1 MSGTAS
7 TVFINEFHYDN
18 AGADTGEFIEIAGP
32 AGTDLT
38 GWSVVLYNGS
48 NGASYGTLALSGVF
62 GNQAGGYGFT
72 SLAAAGLQNGA
83 PDGIALVNALGSVV
97 QFISYEGSFTAV
109 GGPANG
115 LTSTDVPVSQAGS
128 EPVGSALH
136 LVGTGDSADDFTWSA
151 TTANTSGAANTG
163 QSFTGN
169 VTPGVVVTQS
179 GGSTAV
185 TEGGAGD
192 SIAISLATQPS
203 ATVTVTLSGSP
214 DLSLGATT
222 LTFTP
227 ADWNAAQTVTVAPVD
242 DAIFEG
248 AESAAIG
255 ITTASPDAAY
265 DGLVVVPVT
274 VSVTDNDQP
283 PLVAIPTIQ
292 GAGHSSA
299 FVGQAVRTSGIVTA
313 VDSNGYYLQDAAG
326 DGDVATSDA
335 IFVVTSTRPAVAV
348 GDAVTVSGTVSEF
361 FPGGA
366 ATGNLSTTQITATN
380 AANTLVTS
388 SGNALPDAV
397 VLGAGGRTPPTEIID
412 DDAFAS
418 FDPATDGIDFYESL
432 EGMRV
437 TVPEAMVVAP
447 TNGFGELWVVAENG
461 GGATSLSSRGTLNIE
476 GGAPGAGTTNTI
488 GGDFNPERIQID
500 DDTGIL
506 AGFNTPD
513 ADVGDTIAAV
523 TGVVSY
529 NFGNFEILPTAAYT
543 VQDGGLAR
551 ETTSLAATGG
561 NLLVATYNVLNLDP
575 NDADG
580 DADVA
585 NGQFARIATD
595 IAANLGTPDIIALQ
609 EVQDSDG
616 RANTAVTDATATLQ
630 ALADAI
636 VAAGGPRY
644 SVIDNPFIG
653 DDTNGGQPGANIR
666 TAFLFNDARV
676 DLVAGSVRTITD
688 PATQQA
694 DPTSPFFASRLP
706 LVADFTFQGE
716 TVTLVNNHFSSK
728 GGSTP
733 LFGTTQPAVNGD
745 EAARQAQAEAVRGF
759 VDGVLA
765 ADSAANVIVLG
776 DLNEF
781 EFEEPLQAL
790 TGPLTNLTETLPGTE
805 RYSFIFEGNS
815 QSLDHIL
822 VSGNL
827 APDSLFDA
835 VHINAEFADQASDH
849 DPLLVQIALGGLDL
863 EGGKR
868 GDLLAGR
875 AGGDMIAGR
884 DGRDTLLGGGGADTL
899 RGGDADDLLDGGLG
913 ADLLHGGDGR
923 DTLRGGEGD
932 DLLRGGDG
940 SDLLEGGR
948 GTDTLRGGDGR
959 DTLGGGAGDDVLQG
973 GDGSDLFVFGA
984 GSGDDAVLDFAR
996 ADRIRLADGVT
1007 LDDWSIRN
1015 LDGDRQLDTL
1025 LELSDGATIT
1035 LFDFSVRNI
1044 DAYVIC

>member
-18 AGADTGEFIEIAGP
+18 AGADAGEFIEIAGP

-38 GWSVVLYNGS
+38 GWSVVLYNGT
-48 NGASYGTLALSGVF
+48 NGASYGTLALSGVLN
-62 GNQAGGYGFT
+62 NQSGGYGFT
-72 SLAAAGLQNGA
+72 SVAAPGLQNGA

-115 LTSTDVPVSQAGS
+115 LNSTDISVSQAGS
-128 EPVGSALH
+128 EPVGSSLQ
-136 LVGTGDSADDFTWSA
+136 LVGNGDSADDFTWTA

-179 GGSTAV
+179 SGSTAV

-203 ATVTVTLSGSP
+203 ATVTVTLSGSF
-214 DLSLGATT
+214 DLNLGATT

-227 ADWNAAQTVTVAPVD
+227 ADWNTAQSVTVAAVD

-248 AESAAIG
+248 AESAAIA
-255 ITTASPDAAY
+255 ITTSSADAAY
-265 DGLVVVPVT
+265 SGLVVAPVS
-274 VSVTDNDQP
+274 VSVTDNDLP

-292 GAGHSSA
+292 GAGHSST
-299 FVGQAVRTSGIVTA
+299 FVGQAVRTNGIVTA
-313 VDSNGYYLQDAAG
+313 VDSNGYYLQDAVG

-335 IFVVTSTRPAVAV
+335 IFVFTSTRPAVAV
-348 GDAVTVSGTVSEF
+348 GDAVTVSGTVNEF
-361 FPGGA
+361 FPGGV

-380 AANTLVTS
+380 ATNTLVTS

-437 TVPEAMVVAP
+437 TVPEAKVVAP
-447 TNGFGELWVVAENG
+447 TNGFGELWVVADNG
-461 GGATSLSSRGTLNIE
+461 AGATSLSSRSTLNIE
-476 GGAPGAGTTNTI
+476 GGVPGSGTNNTI

-529 NFGNFEILPTAAYT
+529 NFGNFEILPTATYT

-595 IAANLGTPDIIALQ
+595 IVANLGTPDIIALQ

-616 RANTAVTDATATLQ
+616 SANTTVTDASATLQ
-630 ALADAI
+630 VLADAI

-666 TAFLFNDARV
+666 TAYLYNEARV
-676 DLVAGSVRTITD
+676 DLVAGSLRTITD
-688 PATQQA
+688 PTAQQS
-694 DPTSPFFASRLP
+694 DPTSAFFASRLP
-706 LVADFTFQGE
+706 LVADFTFQG
-716 TVTLVNNHFSSK
+716 
-728 GGSTP
+728 
-733 LFGTTQPAVNGD
+733 
-745 EAARQAQAEAVRGF
+745 RR
-759 VDGVLA
+759 
-765 ADSAANVIVLG
+765 
-776 DLNEF
+776 
-781 EFEEPLQAL
+781 
-790 TGPLTNLTETLPGTE
+790 
-805 RYSFIFEGNS
+805 
-815 QSLDHIL
+815 
-822 VSGNL
+822 
-827 APDSLFDA
+827 
-835 VHINAEFADQASDH
+835 
-849 DPLLVQIALGGLDL
+849 
-863 EGGKR
+863 
-868 GDLLAGR
+868 
-875 AGGDMIAGR
+875 
-884 DGRDTLLGGGGADTL
+884 
-899 RGGDADDLLDGGLG
+899 
-913 ADLLHGGDGR
+913 
-923 DTLRGGEGD
+923 
-932 DLLRGGDG
+932 
-940 SDLLEGGR
+940 
-948 GTDTLRGGDGR
+948 
-959 DTLGGGAGDDVLQG
+959 
-973 GDGSDLFVFGA
+973 
-984 GSGDDAVLDFAR
+984 
-996 ADRIRLADGVT
+996 
-1007 LDDWSIRN
+1007 
-1015 LDGDRQLDTL
+1015 
-1025 LELSDGATIT
+1025 
-1035 LFDFSVRNI
+1035 
-1044 DAYVIC
+1044 